1 MELWSEAQIE
11 WTLDLD
17 DRSKF
22 KVVVIYEDGPTGRRA
37 KHFYDK
43 LIHEL
48 EDECAFSL
56 QLWNFQ
62 VLAIPE
68 LRKSAIESAA
78 QADFVILSLHGKAG
92 LPVDIREWIETWSK
106 LIIGKDLAL
115 ITLVDKSTTRD
126 GTNASA
132 LPYLK
137 RLAKRTKVDFFG
149 YTFL

>member
-1 MELWSEAQIE
+1 MELLSEAKIE

-17 DRSKF
+17 DKSKF
-22 KVVVIYEDGPTGRRA
+22 NVVVIYEDGPAGRRA

-43 LIHEL
+43 LVHEL

-56 QLWNFQ
+56 QLWSFQ

-68 LRKSAIESAA
+68 LRESAIESAA

-92 LPVDIREWIETWSK
+92 RPVDIREWIETWSK

-115 ITLVDKSTTRD
+115 ITLVDKSTVRD

-132 LPYLK
+132 LAYLK
-137 RLAKRTKVDFFG
+137 GVAKRTEVDFFG
-149 YTFL
+149 HTFF

>member
-1 MELWSEAQIE
+1 MELRSEIRMPL
-11 WTLDLD
+11 TLDPD
-17 DRSKF
+17 DKSQLKA
-22 KVVVIYEDGPTGRRA
+22 VAIYEDGSTGRRA
-37 KHFYDK
+37 KRFYDK
-43 LIHEL
+43 LILEL
-48 EDECAFSL
+48 DGQCDFSL
-56 QLWNFQ
+56 QLWSFQ

-68 LRKSAIESAA
+68 LRKLAIESAA

-115 ITLVDKSTTRD
+115 ITLVEKSTTRD

>member
-1 MELWSEAQIE
+1 MELLSEAKIE

-17 DRSKF
+17 DKSKF
-22 KVVVIYEDGPTGRRA
+22 NVVVIYEDGPAGRRA

-43 LIHEL
+43 LVHEL

-56 QLWNFQ
+56 QLWSFQ

-68 LRKSAIESAA
+68 LRESAIQSAA

-92 LPVDIREWIETWSK
+92 LPVDIKEWIETWSK
-106 LIIGKDLAL
+106 LIIGKGSAL
-115 ITLVDKSTTRD
+115 IALVDRSTTRG

-132 LPYLK
+132 LNYLK
-137 RLAKRTKVDFFG
+137 GIAKRTEVDFFG
-149 YTFL
+149 HTFF

>member
-1 MELWSEAQIE
+1 MELRSEAQMDL
-11 WTLDLD
+11 TLDLD
-17 DRSKF
+17 DKSKSEA
-22 KVVVIYEDGPTGRRA
+22 VVIYEDGSTGRRA

-48 EDECAFSL
+48 EDECDFSL
-56 QLWNFQ
+56 QLWSFQ

-92 LPVDIREWIETWSK
+92 LPIDIRELIETWSR
-106 LIIGKDLAL
+106 LIIGKDLSL
-115 ITLVDKSTTRD
+115 ITLVDKSTMRD

-132 LPYLK
+132 LVYLK
-137 RLAKRTKVDFFG
+137 RLAKRLKVDFFG
-149 YTFL
+149 YTFS

>member
-1 MELWSEAQIE
+1 MVLRADAQSVS
-11 WTLDLD
+11 TTNSCL
-17 DRSKF
+17 
-22 KVVVIYEDGPTGRRA
+22 
-37 KHFYDK
+37 
-43 LIHEL
+43 EL
-48 EDECAFSL
+48 EDECDFSL

-78 QADFVILSLHGKAG
+78 EADFVIVSLHGKAG

-106 LIIGKDLAL
+106 LIIGKDIAL
-115 ITLVDKSTTRD
+115 ITLVDESTIRD

-132 LPYLK
+132 LTYLK

-149 YTFL
+149 YTFVEPASN

>member
-1 MELWSEAQIE
+1 MDL
-11 WTLDLD
+11 TLDLD
-17 DRSKF
+17 GVSRF
-22 KVVVIYEDGPTGRRA
+22 KAVAIYEDGATGRRA
-37 KHFYDK
+37 KRFYDK
-43 LIHEL
+43 LIVEL
-48 EDECAFSL
+48 FEDECDFSL
-56 QLWNFQ
+56 QFWSFQ

-78 QADFVILSLHGKAG
+78 QADFVILSLHCKAG
-92 LPVDIREWIETWSK
+92 LPVHIKEWIETWSK

-115 ITLVDKSTTRD
+115 IALVEKSTTRD

-149 YTFL
+149 YTFV

>member
-1 MELWSEAQIE
+1 MELRSEAQIDLS
-11 WTLDLD
+11 LDLD
-17 DRSKF
+17 DKWQF
-22 KVVVIYEDGPTGRRA
+22 KAVAIYEDGSTGRRA

-43 LIHEL
+43 LILEL
-48 EDECAFSL
+48 EDECDFNL
-56 QLWNFQ
+56 QLWSFQ

-78 QADFVILSLHGKAG
+78 QADFVIFSLRGKAG

-126 GTNASA
+126 GTNDSGLA
-132 LPYLK
+132 YLK

-149 YTFL
+149 YTFS

>member
-1 MELWSEAQIE
+1 MELRSEAQMDL
-11 WTLDLD
+11 TLDLD
-17 DRSKF
+17 DKSQF
-22 KVVVIYEDGPTGRRA
+22 KAVAIYEDGATGRRA
-37 KHFYDK
+37 KRFYDK
-43 LIHEL
+43 LILEF
-48 EDECAFSL
+48 EDECDFSL
-56 QLWNFQ
+56 RLWSFQ

-92 LPVDIREWIETWSK
+92 LPVHIREWIENWSK

-115 ITLVDKSTTRD
+115 TTLVEKSTTRD

-149 YTFL
+149 YTFF

>member
-1 MELWSEAQIE
+1 MELLSEAKIE

-17 DRSKF
+17 DKSKF
-22 KVVVIYEDGPTGRRA
+22 NVVVMYEDGPAGRRA

-43 LIHEL
+43 LVHEL

-56 QLWNFQ
+56 HLWSFQ

-68 LRKSAIESAA
+68 LRESAIESAA

-115 ITLVDKSTTRD
+115 ITLVEKSTTRD

-132 LPYLK
+132 ALFETSSQK
-137 RLAKRTKVDFFG
+137 NQG
-149 YTFL
+149 